1 MAATHKTRSSSPRKS
16 SKSKTSRCWA
26 GFEPVPGKAA
36 HEQGSCRRK
45 SAPKNKT
52 K

>member
-1 MAATHKTRSSSPRKS
+1 MAATHKTRSSGPRKS

-26 GFEPVPGKAA
+26 GFEPVPGKKP

-45 SAPKNKT
+45 SGAKSK
-52 K
+52 